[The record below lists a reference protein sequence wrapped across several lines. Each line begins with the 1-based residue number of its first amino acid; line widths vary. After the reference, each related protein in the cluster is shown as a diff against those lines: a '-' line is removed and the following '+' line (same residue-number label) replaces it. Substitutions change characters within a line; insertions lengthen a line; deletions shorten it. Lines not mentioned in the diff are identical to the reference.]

1 MNRLTKLLMAV
12 CLLTGCGQ
20 KPAADSKS
28 AEAEEQAAP
37 TAVEAV
43 ETETA
48 DETAVEDADEAATPT
63 DGDEAS
69 GTKFLGKI
77 GPFDVTLTMGN
88 PAEVDEG
95 DEVGSYY
102 YNDRSATK
110 FVLKL
115 KHFETVNLSGT
126 MQVVLDEYS
135 PKGNHTGT
143 FDGHLQG
150 RGGGYAGTFT
160 NAKGET
166 FTFDLMEQ

>member
-48 DETAVEDADEAATPT
+48 EETAVEDADEATAPA

-88 PAEVDEG
+88 LAEADEG

-102 YNDRSATK
+102 YNDRPATK

>member
-1 MNRLTKLLMAV
+1 MNILTKLLMAV

-48 DETAVEDADEAATPT
+48 DKTAVEDADEATAPT

-88 PAEVDEG
+88 LAEADEG

-102 YNDRSATK
+102 YNDRPATK